1 MAAPRITRARGTTGE
16 TGIKRRVIAAL
27 KPVVVPP
34 VPASPGRAQ
43 RVGVCIGNTLREGLF
58 GGSRST
64 RKPRTGAPRARIP
77 SILPSLYLL
86 PPPLSYSFV
95 FLALS
100 PHFTSLQCRPL
111 TTVNRGVPTR
121 SCSDPSFLSSIL
133 ARILCDNFYCETNT
147 ERECPGDKYFL
158 SRN

>member
-34 VPASPGRAQ
+34 VPVSPGRAQ
-43 RVGVCIGNTLREGLF
+43 RVGVCIGNTLQEGLF
-58 GGSRST
+58 VGSRST
-64 RKPRTGAPRARIP
+64 RKPRTGASRARVP
-77 SILPSLYLL
+77 SSLPSLCLL

-111 TTVNRGVPTR
+111 TTVAFLHAAAPI
-121 SCSDPSFLSSIL
+121 PPFPALSSHAFCVTIFIV
-133 ARILCDNFYCETNT
+133 RTNT
-147 ERECPGDKYFL
+147 EREG
-158 SRN
+158 R